1 MKFPFFRQFD
11 AMDCGPSCLKMIIEY
26 YGKNIPIDEI
36 RNMCYIKKSGV
47 NLLGLSDAS
56 TSLGFRSVGARV
68 SLAQLI
74 SGFQSPCILHWNH
87 KHFVVLFKIE
97 KRRRIFSRN
106 DKSKFNF
113 HIADPAHGIVVYK
126 ESEFVKYWA
135 SSVQNAD
142 VTGILMTL
150 EPSPKFYDLES
161 RKSAL
166 SYKYLLKYLKPHK
179 RLILHLILGLLLSS
193 VLQLILPF
201 LTQAVVD
208 KGIGYKDINFIRII
222 LFAQI
227 ALIVSRSFVE
237 YLRRWILLQ
246 VGARMNIALIT
257 DFIVKLVNLPMVFFD
272 SKLTGDLIRRIEDHK
287 RIELFL
293 TTSVLNIAFS
303 VLTVTIFSIVL
314 VLYSLKIFLV
324 FLCGSFLYFIWIKLF
339 LKRRADLDYKNF
351 AQTSKHQSFIIELIQ
366 TMPEIKLTGCENQK
380 RWRWESIQ
388 TKLFRLSLKSL
399 SLNQWQQTGGVF
411 INEIKNVI
419 ITIVAA
425 TSVISG
431 EISLGMM
438 LAIQFIIGQMQGPIE
453 QAIQFVQATQD
464 AKLSMERLNEVHER
478 KNEELNDKSA
488 LLPIP
493 VKGDIRFE
501 NVKFSYDSPLSN
513 MLLDDIS
520 LHIPFGKTTA
530 IVGMSGSGKTTLLKL
545 MLRFYDVNSGE
556 IKVGNTPLNRLSFKE
571 WRQQCGVVMQEGSIF
586 SDTITAN
593 ITPGEEQVDI
603 DKLKHAVNAANL
615 DDFIASLPLKYNTKI
630 GNSGIGLSQG
640 QKQRILIARAVY
652 RDPQYLF
659 FDEATNALDSTNE
672 KIILRNLLKVFNHKT
687 VVVVAHRLSTVKN
700 ADQIVVLKDGKIIEV
715 GTNDQLLSCKNEY
728 FNLVKDQLATLV

>member
-1 MKFPFFRQFD
+1 M
-11 AMDCGPSCLKMIIEY
+11 
-26 YGKNIPIDEI
+26 
-36 RNMCYIKKSGV
+36 
-47 NLLGLSDAS
+47 
-56 TSLGFRSVGARV
+56 
-68 SLAQLI
+68 
-74 SGFQSPCILHWNH
+74 
-87 KHFVVLFKIE
+87 
-97 KRRRIFSRN
+97 
-106 DKSKFNF
+106 
-113 HIADPAHGIVVYK
+113 
-126 ESEFVKYWA
+126 
-135 SSVQNAD
+135 
-142 VTGILMTL
+142 
-150 EPSPKFYDLES
+150 
-161 RKSAL
+161 
-166 SYKYLLKYLKPHK
+166 
-179 RLILHLILGLLLSS
+179 
-193 VLQLILPF
+193 LQLP
-201 LTQAVVD
+201 Q
-208 KGIGYKDINFIRII
+208 
-222 LFAQI
+222 LFQ
-227 ALIVSRSFVE
+227 
-237 YLRRWILLQ
+237 
-246 VGARMNIALIT
+246 
-257 DFIVKLVNLPMVFFD
+257 
-272 SKLTGDLIRRIEDHK
+272 
-287 RIELFL
+287 
-293 TTSVLNIAFS
+293 
-303 VLTVTIFSIVL
+303 
-314 VLYSLKIFLV
+314 
-324 FLCGSFLYFIWIKLF
+324 
-339 LKRRADLDYKNF
+339 
-351 AQTSKHQSFIIELIQ
+351 
-366 TMPEIKLTGCENQK
+366 
-380 RWRWESIQ
+380 
-388 TKLFRLSLKSL
+388 
-399 SLNQWQQTGGVF
+399 
-411 INEIKNVI
+411 
-419 ITIVAA
+419 
-425 TSVISG
+425 